1 VRVGDVAAGERGEQ
15 GDSEAGGD
23 EGLLDGELAGPVGD
37 GGFEAGGA
45 AGAVDQCA
53 EGGAGQARDPALVGE
68 FGQVQGRDG
77 SEPVVGRDGG
87 EDGRPS
93 CLASRPNRCV
103 TESGFIGCRPA
114 GSKEN
119 T

>member
-15 GDSEAGGD
+15 DDSEAGGD

-68 FGQVQGRDG
+68 FGQVQAAT
-77 SEPVVGRDGG
+77 V
-87 EDGRPS
+87 
-93 CLASRPNRCV
+93 ASRWLGETAARTGSSRRWIDSRSP
-103 TESGFIGCRPA
+103 EGIGV
-114 GSKEN
+114 SKS
-119 T
+119 